1 MRWWLGTK
9 AANDPVSI
17 GFKITEKA
25 EEALSFLFT
34 VG

>member
-25 EEALSFLFT
+25 EALPFLLT